1 MWNDKKAYDG
11 LGQDVGAM
19 VEARNALE
27 WEKQNAD
34 GFNWAPAKSR
44 ADEAVRMLS
53 LAVDSLFSAADEAKG
68 TERETELENAG
79 NGAEDLVCEIRA
91 IIRRMEGKSA

>member
-19 VEARNALE
+19 VEARNARE
-27 WEKQNAD
+27 WEAQNAD
-34 GFNWAPAKSR
+34 PAPKSH
-44 ADEAVRMLS
+44 ADEAIRQLNR
-53 LAVDSLFSAADEAKG
+53 AVDSLFSAADEAKG
-68 TERETELENAG
+68 TDWEQDLERAG